1 MKNLLLLLLLIS
13 VVLFACQQAGTKLS
27 FDAKAGSQLEK
38 DTSQIMDYLTKNNLS
53 AETTESGLFYIVEKE
68 GEGEHPELTSRVT
81 VHYTGT
87 LLNDQKFDSSVDRGT
102 PATFPLGGV
111 IKGWQEGLQLMKPGA
126 KYKFL
131 IPSELGYGSRN
142 AAGGKIP
149 PNSPL
154 IFDVE
159 LIKF

>member
-13 VVLFACQQAGTKLS
+13 VVIFACKQAGTKLS
-27 FDAKAGSQLEK
+27 FEAEAGSQLEK
-38 DTSQIMDYLTKNNLS
+38 DSNAILDYLTKNNLT

-68 GEGEHPELTSRVT
+68 GSGESPNASSYVT

-87 LLNDQKFDSSVDRGT
+87 LLNGNKFDSSVDRGQ
-102 PATFPLGGV
+102 PSSFPLGGV
-111 IKGWQEGLQLMKPGA
+111 IKGWTEGVQLMKPGA

-131 IPSELGYGSRN
+131 IPSELAYGKQAKGSR
-142 AAGGKIP
+142 IP

-154 IFDVE
+154 VFDIE
-159 LIKF
+159 LISFK